1 MDIKFDEKG
10 LVPVVAQD
18 WRTGEI
24 RMLAYANK
32 EAIEKTVKTGYAHY
46 FSRSRNKIWKKGE
59 TSGELQRVKEIRI
72 DCDGDALIYMVEQG
86 KNKACHTGERNC
98 FFRRL
103 NEEKVNN
110 VLPFETLQRLEEIIR
125 ERIEKLPEN
134 SYTAKLVKE
143 GKDRILQKF
152 GEEAIESLIAL
163 KNGNKEEIKEEVAD
177 MLYFLVLAL
186 SVNQTSVTEIMEEL
200 SDRIKSGG
208 K

>member
-1 MDIKFDEKG
+1 MDIKFDDKG

-32 EAIEKTVKTGYAHY
+32 EAIEKTVETGYAHY

-59 TSGELQRVKEIRI
+59 TSGELQKVKEIRI
-72 DCDGDALIYMVEQG
+72 DCDGDALVYMIEQE

-103 NEEKVNN
+103 NEGKVEN

-186 SVNQTSVTEIMEEL
+186 SVNKTSVTEIMEEL

>member
-32 EAIEKTVKTGYAHY
+32 EAIEKTVETGYAHY

-59 TSGELQRVKEIRI
+59 TSGELQKVKEIRI
-72 DCDGDALIYMVEQG
+72 DCDGDALIYMVEQE

-103 NEEKVNN
+103 NEEKVEN

-125 ERIEKLPEN
+125 ERIENLPEN

-186 SVNQTSVTEIMEEL
+186 SVNETAVTEIMEEL
-200 SDRIKSGG
+200 SDRIKCGG

>member
-72 DCDGDALIYMVEQG
+72 DCDGDALIYMVEQE

>member
-32 EAIEKTVKTGYAHY
+32 EAINKTIETGYAHY

-72 DCDGDALIYMVEQG
+72 DCDGDALIYMVEQE

-103 NEEKVNN
+103 NEEKVDN

-186 SVNQTSVTEIMEEL
+186 SVNKTSVTEIMEEL

>member
-1 MDIKFDEKG
+1 MDIKFDDKG

-32 EAIEKTVKTGYAHY
+32 EAIEKTVETGYAHY

-59 TSGELQRVKEIRI
+59 TSGELQKVKEIRI
-72 DCDGDALIYMVEQG
+72 DCDGDALVYMVEQE

-98 FFRRL
+98 FFRKL
-103 NEEKVNN
+103 KEGKVEN

-186 SVNQTSVTEIMEEL
+186 SVNKTSVTEIMEEL